1 MKRTP
6 DDPETCG
13 AAPRAREEDGR
24 RGRAR
29 RSILSR
35 LLATALGLAAVGVL
49 RADAP
54 PQAGAAPPT
63 LQDRVTLARAE
74 GLFADREV
82 TGELEVE
89 AVFVLQSLSEAGHQQ
104 GRLEVL
110 ADLSALAER
119 AQEGGT
125 PPADEGWMRLSLVVE
140 TRGEGRRVEHAEV
153 AAPGL
158 GHAQVWTFDAAVEL
172 PSTLRDAVVVVEE
185 PFTGL
190 WGAAVVEVSDEGL
203 DLPLEASVSVRPG
216 VWSLVGGAEGEGQV
230 ADANAGAS
238 SGVGAGPEAG
248 SAPAPAGPAGPGPA
262 SGSTSTGTPS
272 TGTGPTGTGP
282 ASPASASPG
291 ARPSEPAAEAA
302 RSTVLR
308 ILPPRGRHLEGS
320 TRFETLVSDPD
331 ITRVVFFLDGQQVAE
346 ETREPFDLRV
356 DLAGPDTPQTV
367 RAVAYGADDRW
378 LGEDQLTVNDP
389 GKAFRVRL
397 ARVEGRPGVGVL
409 DVEAE
414 VDVPSRAR
422 LDRVE
427 IYFNQELAAR
437 LTAPPFQARV
447 DASAATGQDFVRAAA
462 YLEDGTQ
469 VEDVRLLNAQGVV
482 EAVEVNLVELYVV
495 VTDREGRP
503 VADLGPG
510 DFTVRLGGKPVRL
523 ERVTYAEDVPLS
535 LGLVIDTS
543 ASMQFI
549 MLETK
554 QAATQFLSQVLSPG
568 DRAFLVD
575 FSTRPRLRQ
584 RSTGDLM
591 ELVASFQGMRAEGF
605 TALYDAVIFSLLE
618 YSEGPGRRAL
628 VMLTDGDDYKSRF
641 GANRAIQY
649 AQRMGVPV
657 YLIVLSQQGGTVD
670 PLLGGRRAPRLS
682 IRGSTRMELEAVTQ
696 ETGGRLCFADGID
709 QLPAVYAEIDR
720 ELRSQYLLTFYS
732 ESELSEEQRRKI
744 DVQVRGRGL
753 EARTVVGAE

>member
-1 MKRTP
+1 MDARF
-6 DDPETCG
+6 PEKT
-13 AAPRAREEDGR
+13 AR

-29 RSILSR
+29 RSILS
-35 LLATALGLAAVGVL
+35 LLLPVALGSAAVGSAAL
-49 RADAP
+49 ASGAP
-54 PQAGAAPPT
+54 DQAGAAPPS
-63 LQDRVTLARAE
+63 LQDRVALARAE
-74 GLFADREV
+74 GLFAAREV

-89 AVFVLQSLSEAGHQQ
+89 AVFLLQGLSEAGHQQ

-110 ADLSALAER
+110 ADLAALAER
-119 AQEGGT
+119 AREGGA
-125 PPADEGWMRLSLVVE
+125 PPAQEGWMRLSLVVE
-140 TRGEGRRVEHAEV
+140 TRGEGSRVAHAEV

-158 GHAQVWTFDAAVEL
+158 GQAELWTFQASVEL
-172 PSTLRDAVVVVEE
+172 PATLRDAVVVVEE
-185 PFTGL
+185 PFSGL
-190 WGAAVVEVSDEGL
+190 WGAAVVEISDEGL
-203 DLPLEASVSVRPG
+203 DLPPEASASVRPG
-216 VWSLVGGAEGEGQV
+216 VWSLVGGPEGEGRV
-230 ADANAGAS
+230 ADAGAGA
-238 SGVGAGPEAG
+238 GG
-248 SAPAPAGPAGPGPA
+248 APAPAGPGAPGSAPA
-262 SGSTSTGTPS
+262 DPGAAPDTGS
-272 TGTGPTGTGP
+272 
-282 ASPASASPG
+282 AAAG
-291 ARPSEPAAEAA
+291 ARPAEPAAEAA

-308 ILPPRGRHLEGS
+308 LLPPRGRHLEGS

-331 ITRVVFFLDGQQVAE
+331 VTRVVFFLDGRQVAE
-346 ETREPFDLRV
+346 VTREPFDLLV
-356 DLAGPDTPQTV
+356 DLAGPGTPQTV
-367 RAVAYGADDRW
+367 RAVAYGVDDRW

-389 GKAFRVRL
+389 VKAFRVRL
-397 ARVEGRPGVGVL
+397 ARVEGRPGAGAL

-469 VEDVRLLNAQGVV
+469 VEDVRLLTAQGVV

-503 VADLGPG
+503 VSELGPG
-510 DFTVRLGGKPVRL
+510 DFTVRLGGEPVRL
-523 ERVTYAEDVPLS
+523 ERVTYAQDVPLS

-549 MLETK
+549 MLETR

-618 YSEGPGRRAL
+618 FSESPGRRAL

-641 GANRAIQY
+641 GANRSIQY
-649 AQRMGVPV
+649 ARRMGVPV
-657 YLIVLSQQGGTVD
+657 YLVVLARDGGAVD
-670 PLLGGRRAPRLS
+670 PLLGGRRAPTLS

-696 ETGGRLCFADGID
+696 ETGGRLYFAHGID

-732 ESELSEEQRRKI
+732 ETELSEEQRRKI
-744 DVQVRGRGL
+744 DVKVQGRGL